1 ARVHRLDR
9 GADGAARAVDR
20 APVRPGACRGDRTD
34 RRASGHVR
42 AKRQARRLT
51 PSPRKTNGGA
61 AAPPSSWPGSRDQ
74 RSCSTTTDLAGS
86 STSKVLPDTVAPLK
100 ATGLTCSGCSK
111 VLCAVIALPVS
122 TLPDTEP
129 ACSPETLAETLAG
142 LSGSRLDSATYT
154 CPSFAR
160 TPEPCTAGPEVSPRS
175 AAHTPERRS

>member
-1 ARVHRLDR
+1 RRS
-9 GADGAARAVDR
+9 
-20 APVRPGACRGDRTD
+20 APVVLA
-34 RRASGHVR
+34 
-42 AKRQARRLT
+42 
-51 PSPRKTNGGA
+51 
-61 AAPPSSWPGSRDQ
+61 GSRGQ
-74 RSCSTTTDLAGS
+74 RSCSTATDLAGS
-86 STSKVLPDTVAPLK
+86 STSRVLPDTVAPSK

-160 TPEPCTAGPEVSPRS
+160 TADPCTAGTEVSPWLYCGVFSSNGRWVAS
-175 AAHTPERRS
+175 CQGLYISKTW